1 MTRLMGL
8 CFAFVL
14 AFSPAAEG
22 QTQSQAAKPQA
33 TKPQTSTPK
42 AQAPKAQ
49 APAQPQIRF
58 GIAGPFTGQ
67 NAAFGAQL
75 KNGAEQAI
83 ADINAAGGI
92 LNQKIGVSIGDDA
105 SDARQGVSVAN
116 KFAST
121 GVKFVIG
128 HFNSGVT
135 IPASDVYMESAV
147 LMVSPSST

>member
-8 CFAFVL
+8 CFAFAL
-14 AFSPAAEG
+14 AFSPAAQA
-22 QTQSQAAKPQA
+22 QTQVPKPQ
-33 TKPQTSTPK
+33 P
-42 AQAPKAQ
+42 QAPKAQVSKVQ
-49 APAQPQIRF
+49 APAQPQIKF

-83 ADINAAGGI
+83 ADINATGGI

-116 KFAST
+116 KFATT

-128 HFNSGVT
+128 HFNSGVS
-135 IPASDVYMESAV
+135 IPASDVY
-147 LMVSPSST
+147 